1 VSQTNSLKRMK
12 TDGLVVRIPPEA
24 WAALMIVART
34 IAAFVVLAITR
45 N

>member
-1 VSQTNSLKRMK
+1 MNSLKRMK
-12 TDGLVVRIPPEA
+12 SDGLVVRVPPEVWGA
-24 WAALMIVART
+24 FMVVAGT